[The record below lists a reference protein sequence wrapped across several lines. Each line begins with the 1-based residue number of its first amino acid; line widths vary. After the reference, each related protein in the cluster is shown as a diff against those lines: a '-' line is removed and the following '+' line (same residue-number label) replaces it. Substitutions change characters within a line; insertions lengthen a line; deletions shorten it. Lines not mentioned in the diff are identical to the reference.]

1 MSVKFLTDSASDM
14 LPKEAADMGVICIP
28 IQLTFGEET
37 YEDAVTITHEEFYEK
52 LASSENLPTT
62 SQINP
67 MTYGE
72 YFEQATANGDELI
85 VVTLA
90 STLSGTCQS
99 AMLAAGAFEDKV
111 FVVDS
116 LNAAAGQYILLSRGL
131 ELANEGLAAAEIVEI
146 LEQEKHSIRFCALID
161 TLEYLKKGG
170 RISPAVAFAGGML
183 NIKPAIEVKEG
194 SLEMA
199 GTARGAKK
207 GQQLMKSLIE
217 NYNGIDWDKPMALI
231 YSGADDQL
239 RQFIE
244 STPELW
250 EGHDL
255 PIRSLGGTIGTH
267 IGPGAYGV
275 AFFEK

>member
-244 STPELW
+244 SAPELW

>member
-1 MSVKFLTDSASDM
+1 MSVKFLTDSASDL
-14 LPKEAADMGVICIP
+14 LPEEAAKLGVACIP
-28 IQLTFGEET
+28 IQLTFGNET
-37 YEDAVTITHEEFYEK
+37 CEDGVTVTHEEFYEK
-52 LASSENLPTT
+52 LAASENLPTT

-67 MTYGE
+67 MIYADYYE
-72 YFEQATANGDELI
+72 KLTADGDEL
-85 VVTLA
+85 VVLTL
-90 STLSGTCQS
+90 SSVLSGTCQN
-99 AMLAAGAFEDKV
+99 AMLAAGAYEGKV

-131 ELANEGLAAAEIVEI
+131 ELAKQGLSAAEVAEI

-170 RISPAVAFAGGML
+170 RISPTVAFAGGML

-194 SLEMA
+194 GLEMA

-207 GQQLMKSLIE
+207 GQQLMKKLVE

-231 YSGADDQL
+231 YSGQDDQL
-239 RQFIE
+239 RQFME

-267 IGPGAYGV
+267 IGPGAYGI